1 MVTSFFN
8 KWVLVESQ
16 PIRTSAVRDLTRGG
30 IFRQLLTLALPLMAI
45 SFIQMSYNLVNIIWI
60 GRLGSESVAA
70 VGAIGML
77 MWMMNSMA
85 LVSKVG
91 AEISIGQSIGA
102 RRLDRASLYAS
113 HTTTIAFIL
122 GLTFGMFFFLFP
134 DPYVSFYKLEEAI
147 ARDASEY
154 LRIISLSI
162 PIMFLILNFSGIYI
176 GSGRS
181 DIPFYFN
188 ATGLALNIILDPLLI
203 FGPGPLPAL
212 GVKGAAIATVLS
224 ESVVLLLFI
233 HHLKKKNGLL
243 GKFQFLICPHRRY
256 MLNILKLGLPVAAM
270 NVYFAFINM
279 NLARTASLYG
289 GHLGLMSQ
297 TTGGQIEGITW
308 NTSTGFST
316 ALGSFVAQNFAA
328 RKMNRGNRAFRYT
341 LMMMGVLG
349 IVVTM
354 AFMLYG
360 EAIFSAFVPEKAA
373 YEAGGEYLLIIG
385 ISQIFM
391 MLEITTQGMFNGL
404 GRTTPPAIISIV
416 FNTLRIPIAMILGNR
431 MGVTGV
437 WWALSISSILKGII
451 LFTWYLILQRRLR
464 IKADI

>member
-1 MVTSFFN
+1 M
-8 KWVLVESQ
+8 ESH
-16 PIRTSAVRDLTRGG
+16 PIQTSAVRDLTRGG

-45 SFIQMSYNLVNIIWI
+45 SFIQMTYNLVDIIWI
-60 GRLGSESVAA
+60 GRLGSQSVAA
-70 VGAIGML
+70 VGAVGML
-77 MWMMNSMA
+77 MWMMNSMS

-91 AEISIGQSIGA
+91 AEISIGQAIGA
-102 RRLDRASLYAS
+102 RRLDHASLYAS
-113 HTTTIAFIL
+113 HTTTIAIIL
-122 GLTFGMFFFLFP
+122 GFTFGTVFFLFP
-134 DPYVSFYKLEEAI
+134 DPYVSFYKLETAI
-147 ARDASEY
+147 ATDAADY
-154 LRIISLSI
+154 LRIIALGI

-188 ATGLALNIILDPLLI
+188 ATGLVLNIILDPLLI
-203 FGPGPLPAL
+203 FGLGPLPAL
-212 GVKGAAIATVLS
+212 GVRGAAMATILS
-224 ESVVLLLFI
+224 QGVVLFLFVR
-233 HHLKKKNGLL
+233 HLKKKNGLL
-243 GKFQFLICPHRRY
+243 GRFQFLIRPRRRY
-256 MLNILKLGLPVAAM
+256 TLNILKLGLPVAAM

-328 RKMNRGNRAFRYT
+328 HKMNRANRAFRYT
-341 LMMMGVLG
+341 LMMMGSLG
-349 IVVTM
+349 IAVTL
-354 AFMLYG
+354 AFVLYG
-360 EAIFSAFVPEKAA
+360 EAIFSVFVPEREA

-385 ISQIFM
+385 ISQVFM

-416 FNTLRIPIAMILGNR
+416 FNTLRIPIAIILGTR

-437 WWALSISSILKGII
+437 WWALSITSIVKGII
-451 LFTWYLILQRRLR
+451 LFTWYLVLQKRLVE
-464 IKADI
+464 KK